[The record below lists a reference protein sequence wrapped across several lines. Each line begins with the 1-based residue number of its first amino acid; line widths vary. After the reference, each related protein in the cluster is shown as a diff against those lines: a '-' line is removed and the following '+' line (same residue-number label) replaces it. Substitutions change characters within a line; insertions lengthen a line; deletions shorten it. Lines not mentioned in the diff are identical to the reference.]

1 MADKN
6 GYSVN
11 NALATLTT
19 LSGLAGITGI
29 AVAAWQITEGWTPE
43 NTNLLITVCGFST
56 VAAVGSL
63 AAAFFGYAYFCNR
76 LREREYSP
84 PPPGFRPVI
93 DGQLIGPGDQ
103 KMLAGPRDPYFDPMP
118 TVGADAGGSFD
129 EMSYIEDFAE

>member
-19 LSGLAGITGI
+19 ISGLAAILGISI
-29 AVAAWQITEGWTPE
+29 AAWQITEGWTPD

-56 VAAVGSL
+56 VAVAASFG
-63 AAAFFGYAYFCNR
+63 AAFFGYAYFRNR
-76 LREREYSP
+76 DRERNYNP

-93 DGQLIGPGDQ
+93 DGELIGPGYPKQ
-103 KMLAGPRDPYFDPMP
+103 LTGPRDPYFDPMP
-118 TVGADAGGSFD
+118 QVGQEAGGSFD